1 MSNYAGFWIR
11 VAAYLIDYVILMAA
25 QFVIY
30 SVMGISVFGA
40 TSLDLEANEI
50 FTTTIGLVTY
60 ALVIVGS
67 IAYFVLMESSSKQ
80 GTLGKM
86 AVGIIVT
93 DTNGNRIT
101 WLRALGRYFA
111 KILSGIVLLIGHI
124 MVAFTERKQGLHD
137 MICSTLV
144 VKGRPG
150 EGSVDPTVFD

>member
-1 MSNYAGFWIR
+1 
-11 VAAYLIDYVILMAA
+11 MAA

-40 TSLDLEANEI
+40 TSLDPEANEI

-67 IAYFVLMESSSKQ
+67 IAYFVIMESSAKQ

-86 AVGIIVT
+86 AVGII
-93 DTNGNRIT
+93 
-101 WLRALGRYFA
+101 
-111 KILSGIVLLIGHI
+111 LLIGYM

>member
-1 MSNYAGFWIR
+1 M
-11 VAAYLIDYVILMAA
+11 AAYLIDYVILMAT

-86 AVGIIVT
+86 AGIIVT

-101 WLRALGRYFA
+101 WMRALGRYFA
-111 KILSGIVLLIGHI
+111 KILYGIVLLIGYI